1 VVVIPSVTVP
11 KGSLAFGAGALFFSL
26 LGAGAAPTNTV
37 AGSVFTDAWAVA
49 WNLLGVTREGH
60 TLNVEYESDTVEAAE
75 YLDPLLNVITSR
87 TIGMEVDLMQVHL
100 TNFKRVFNGGTLT
113 PSGAGAT
120 LLTTY
125 TLPKIGQE
133 VRCQLGWE
141 ASDFT
146 ERWWGMQCFQVGE
159 VSIQRRKGADNASL
173 PVTFNMEPDGSGE
186 PIYFAAAGT
195 TRG

>member
-1 VVVIPSVTVP
+1 MPAVVVP
-11 KGSLAFGAGALFFSL
+11 KGALSFGAGALFYSN
-26 LGAGAAPTNTV
+26 LGAATAPTNTV
-37 AGSVFTDAWAVA
+37 AGSVFTDAMAA
-49 WNLLGVTREGH
+49 GWNLLGVSREGH

-87 TIGMEVDLMQVHL
+87 NIGMEVDLMQIHM
-100 TNFKRVFNGGTLT
+100 TNFKRVFNGGTLST
-113 PSGAGAT
+113 SGSGAT
-120 LLTTY
+120 LLSTY

-133 VRCQLGWE
+133 VRCQLAWE
-141 ASDFT
+141 ASDYT

-159 VSIQRRKGADNASL
+159 VSIQRRKGSDNASL

-186 PIYFAAAGT
+186 PIYFASAGT

>member
-1 VVVIPSVTVP
+1 MPAVTVP
-11 KGSLAFGAGALFFSL
+11 KNALSFGAGALFYAN
-26 LGAGAAPTNTV
+26 LGAAVAPTNTV
-37 AGSVFTDAWAVA
+37 AGSVFTDNWAVQ
-49 WNLLGVTREGH
+49 WSLLGVSREGH
-60 TLNVEYESDTVEAAE
+60 TLNIEYESDTVEAAE

-87 TIGMEVDLMQVHL
+87 NIGMEVDLMQVHM
-100 TNFKRVFNGGTLT
+100 TNFKRVFNGGTLST
-113 PSGAGAT
+113 SGSGAT

-141 ASDFT
+141 ASDYT

-159 VSIQRRKGADNASL
+159 VSIQRRKGSDNASL

-186 PIYFAAAGT
+186 PIYFAGAGA